1 MRIEKLHINRFR
13 GIADAEIKFECDAAG
28 GGMTLLDGNCG
39 RKVLDAV
46 QIAAGTFLYW
56 MPMVKGC
63 KFRLADGEY
72 PGVSAT
78 FTDPKAAEP
87 MMISRRGFFGSDGRF
102 LTTVRDATA
111 LKKFADDCRLRRLY
125 DYSDVLPLFVFN
137 GARRVWDWRCRW
149 SVHSSW
155 RRNENRLCVF
165 EDADRPD
172 ARSNLFAQWYVDLW
186 YAWLDGWIRKN
197 SRKRLFNEDAFM
209 RLEGLLGNVR
219 NAVDECLRPTGWG
232 GLDYETDSHAPSL
245 RHNGQVATIK
255 DMTGNEEAV
264 LGAVADLA
272 ARCCVLNQ
280 MQGEKALVNTHGIVL
295 LDWRE
300 LSAEWIPQTLEAMRR
315 VFPRIQFIVATGLE
329 TLADRTVKIR

>member
-13 GIADAEIKFECDAAG
+13 GIADAEIKFEGDAAG

-111 LKKFADDCRLRRLY
+111 LKKFADDCRRRRLY

-137 GARRVWDWRCRW
+137 GAWRVWDWRCRF
-149 SVHSSW
+149 SEPGSW
-155 RRNENRLCVF
+155 LQKADRLRVF
-165 EDADRPD
+165 EDADHPD
-172 ARSNLFAQWYVDLW
+172 ARSNLFAMWLTDLCFTMGDH
-186 YAWLDGWIRKN
+186 LIKK
-197 SRKRLFNEDAFM
+197 KRGSFLFKADILALIKSFRRIM
-209 RLEGLLGNVR
+209 RD
-219 NAVDECLRPTGWG
+219 AVDRCLRPTGWE
-232 GLDYETDSHAPSL
+232 GLDYEFGTHALRL
-245 RHNGQVATIK
+245 RHNGRKATIM

-280 MQGEKALVNTHGIVL
+280 LQGEKALVNTHGIVL

-300 LSAEWIPQTLEAMRR
+300 LSAEWIPQTLEAMRE

-329 TLADRTVKIR
+329 TLDDRTVKIR